1 MTYIIIKC
9 VEDECSADIKFLG
22 FTDTPPAWFNS
33 IEWEHLNLMD
43 GTKYAT
49 KRINNR
55 TVRFILKPV
64 SNNVGHHILTI
75 QKWDKQR
82 P

>member
-1 MTYIIIKC
+1 MYYITLKC
-9 VEDECSADIKFLG
+9 VEDDIGADIKFLG
-22 FTDTPPAWFNS
+22 VTDTPPSCFSS

-75 QKWDKQR
+75 QK
-82 P
+82 

>member
-1 MTYIIIKC
+1 MLYIILKII
-9 VEDECSADIKFLG
+9 EDDISVDINFLG
-22 FTDTPPAWFNS
+22 VIDTPPSCFSS

-55 TVRFILKPV
+55 TVRFILQTVCGRISTRNP
-64 SNNVGHHILTI
+64 
-75 QKWDKQR
+75 
-82 P
+82 

>member
-1 MTYIIIKC
+1 MLYITLKII
-9 VEDECSADIKFLG
+9 EDDISVDINFLG
-22 FTDTPPAWFNS
+22 VTDIPPSCFSS

-75 QKWDKQR
+75 QK
-82 P
+82 

>member
-1 MTYIIIKC
+1 MFYIILKC
-9 VEDECSADIKFLG
+9 VEDDISADINFLG
-22 FTDTPPAWFNS
+22 VVDTPPSCFSS

-75 QKWDKQR
+75 QK
-82 P
+82 

>member
-1 MTYIIIKC
+1 MLYIILKII
-9 VEDECSADIKFLG
+9 EDDISVDINFLG
-22 FTDTPPAWFNS
+22 VTDTPPSCFSS

-49 KRINNR
+49 KCINNR

-75 QKWDKQR
+75 QK
-82 P
+82 